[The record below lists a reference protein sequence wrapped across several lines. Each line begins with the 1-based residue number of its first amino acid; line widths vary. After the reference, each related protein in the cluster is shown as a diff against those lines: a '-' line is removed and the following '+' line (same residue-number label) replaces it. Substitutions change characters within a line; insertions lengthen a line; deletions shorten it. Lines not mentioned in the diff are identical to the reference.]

1 MAITHFQRT
10 VWSKQIE
17 KSLKKITSLRNHCS
31 FKHKAE
37 SANAKEIKILNVV
50 APEIRTYVPGNS
62 ITRDAAADGSM
73 TLKIDQFKYFNFEV
87 DDVDEAQSTPG
98 LMEALTDE
106 ASRALSL
113 EGDKYVAKL
122 VKDGVEDGEHPLA
135 QSTNVISLTKS
146 NVVRSVE
153 DGFATLYGKNVP
165 VTANFYLEVAPM
177 PFTIYREALT
187 ELSTNNPEIL
197 KKGAVGKINNAYVCI
212 ENCLPT
218 GKSSSSL
225 TDDDVY
231 YNILRTDHAIDFVEQ
246 IDKVE
251 AYRPQ
256 DAFSDALKGLYCFGA
271 LITRPDEIYVIK
283 TAM

>member
-17 KSLKKITSLRNHCS
+17 KSLKKITSLRNHCN

-50 APEIRTYVPGNS
+50 APEIRTYVPGTP
-62 ITRDAAADGSM
+62 ITRDGATDGSL
-73 TLKIDQFKYFNFEV
+73 TLRINQFKYFNFEV

-106 ASRALSL
+106 ASRGLSL
-113 EGDKYVAKL
+113 EGDKHVASL
-122 VKDGVEDGEHPLA
+122 VKAGVEDGTNPIA
-135 QSTNVISLTKS
+135 QSDSVITLTKA
-146 NVVRSVE
+146 NAVRSVE
-153 DGFATLYGKNVP
+153 DGFAELYSKDVP
-165 VTANFYLEVAPM
+165 VTANFYLEIAPK

-187 ELSTNNPEIL
+187 ELSTNNPEII

-218 GKSSSSL
+218 GKSSGSAAS
-225 TDDDVY
+225 DDVI
-231 YNILRTDHAIDFVEQ
+231 YNILRTDKAIDFVEQ

-256 DAFSDALKGLYCFGA
+256 DAFSDALKGLYCYGA

-283 TAM
+283 TAI

>member
-1 MAITHFQRT
+1 MAVTHFQRT

-31 FKHKAE
+31 FKHEKE
-37 SANAKEIKILNVV
+37 SENAKEIKILNVV
-50 APEIRTYVPGNS
+50 APTIRTYVPGTA
-62 ITRDAAADGSM
+62 ITREGATDGSM
-73 TLKIDQFKYFNFEV
+73 TLQINQFKYFNFEV
-87 DDVDEAQSTPG
+87 DDVDKAQSTPG

-113 EGDKYVAKL
+113 EGDKYVASL
-122 VKDGVEDGEHPLA
+122 VKAGVEDITNPLA
-135 QSTNVISLTKS
+135 QSSSAITLTKS
-146 NVVRSVE
+146 NAVRTVE
-153 DGFATLYGKNVP
+153 DGFATLYSKDVP
-165 VTANFYLEVAPM
+165 VNANFYLEVAPM

-218 GKSSSSL
+218 GR
-225 TDDDVY
+225 TATGTGNDDTY
-231 YNILRTDHAIDFVEQ
+231 YNILRTDKAIDFVEQ

-271 LITRPDEIYVIK
+271 LITRPNEIYVIK
-283 TAM
+283 TTM

>member
-1 MAITHFQRT
+1 MAITNFQRT

-31 FKHKAE
+31 FKHQSE
-37 SANAKEIKILNVV
+37 TPNAKEIKILNVV
-50 APEIRTYVPGNS
+50 APEIRTYVPGTP
-62 ITRDAAADGSM
+62 ITRDGATDGSL
-73 TLKIDQFKYFNFEV
+73 TLQINQFKYFNFEV
-87 DDVDEAQSTPG
+87 DDVDKAQSTPG

-106 ASRALSL
+106 ASRALHI
-113 EGDKYVAKL
+113 EGDKYVASL
-122 VKDGVEDGEHPLA
+122 VKAGVEAGTNPLM
-135 QSTNVISLTKS
+135 QSSSVITLSKA
-146 NVVRSVE
+146 NVVRTVE
-153 DGFATLYGKNVP
+153 DGFSALYEKDVP
-165 VTANFYLEVAPM
+165 VSSNFYLEVTPKN
-177 PFTIYREALT
+177 FTIYREALT
-187 ELSTNNPEIL
+187 ELSTNNPEII

-218 GKSSSSL
+218 GKSSGSAA
-225 TDDDVY
+225 TDDVA
-231 YNILRTDHAIDFVEQ
+231 YNILRTDKAIDFVEQ

-271 LITRPDEIYVIK
+271 LITRRNEIYVIK